1 MIAVEIV
8 IRKLVSEYEF
18 VIIPG
23 FGALLSHQVPAIYD
37 KDSGIFA
44 PPVKKLAFNEYLKLD
59 DGLLANFISR
69 EEKITHLE
77 AVSYVKTY
85 TDILR
90 SSIKS
95 DGKTKIEGIGD
106 FKTNVEGKL
115 IFEPNTDRYFKD
127 DWFGFTQ
134 IVAKTFE
141 STIHI
146 PVSKNHINTEEETF
160 EFENKKIE
168 VNWMRWASAAMIAG
182 LMFYLSFFLVSN
194 NKENIKS
201 TLNPFAELFKH
212 ESVSDKSPITKN
224 RSASI
229 IVVPKVDNKA
239 ITKIVKSDSVTLTSL
254 PVTKNAVLDSVKT
267 DVVSPVIDA
276 KKFYLIAGAFKG
288 TKQAKVLLADLI
300 SKGFSEAVIIPT
312 GTGVFKVKVAVA
324 GYADERD
331 AYHASAK
338 LKTVIGADG
347 WVLKT
352 R

>member
-59 DGLLANFISR
+59 DGLMANFISR

-95 DGKTKIEGIGD
+95 EGKTKIEGIGD
-106 FKTNVEGKL
+106 FKTNIEGKL

-127 DWFGFTQ
+127 EWFGFNQ
-134 IVAKTFE
+134 VAAKTFD
-141 STIHI
+141 STIHF
-146 PVSKNHINTEEETF
+146 STASNNNEEII
-160 EFENKKIE
+160 EFEDKRIE

-182 LMFYLSFFLVSN
+182 LMFYLSFFFVSN

-201 TLNPFAELFKH
+201 TLNPFAELFKS
-212 ESVSDKSPITKN
+212 ESVPDKQVLVKN
-224 RSASI
+224 PS
-229 IVVPKVDNKA
+229 VTLVPKIEKKLVNEV
-239 ITKIVKSDSVTLTSL
+239 IKSDSVSALPL
-254 PVTKNAVLDSVKT
+254 PVANNIAVDSVKT
-267 DVVSPVIDA
+267 DIVVPVTTE

-288 TKQAKVLLADLI
+288 TKQAKVLLADLKI
-300 SKGFSEAVIIPT
+300 KGYNEAIIIPN
-312 GTGVFKVKVAVA
+312 GKGIFKFKVAAA
-324 GYADERD
+324 GYDVEGD

-338 LKTVIGADG
+338 LKSAIGADG
-347 WVLKT
+347 WVLKSN
-352 R
+352 